1 MRPDSALTPTGEG
14 TVAWPRITCP
24 DDVNQRACLMKAIDA
39 ANRLSCTHIA
49 ICDPLAGC
57 VAEAL
62 SRIVSASR
70 RHPSALVVGHR
81 SSSSK
86 ARSLMGRVG
95 GWLKRFLVRLQ
106 TGVSIGDPDSTLRI
120 YPTVVLQHLAPKA
133 KGANALRALL
143 VKSAW
148 AGVAV
153 EEVAIEIGVTEPDRP
168 DTGWT
173 ASVVGAL
180 ITTLL
185 NIHWTLRAMIP
196 WPHQRINRGD
206 GKDRAQVSILRP
218 IQSIRLL
225 LAENATPGQLAWA
238 GAMGVFIGALPI
250 FGFHMVTI
258 LLTANYFRLNKMAA
272 VTAGTL
278 CTPPF
283 VPAFCI
289 ELGYY
294 LRHGR
299 FLTEASIQTLGYQA
313 VERVYEWFLGS
324 LILGPLLAMVVGG
337 LIYLIAAP
345 MFRKIALMSD
355 EGTGIAKLSKD
366 LPVAGRN
373 D

>member
-1 MRPDSALTPTGEG
+1 
-14 TVAWPRITCP
+14 
-24 DDVNQRACLMKAIDA
+24 MKAVA
-39 ANRLSCTHIA
+39 AAKQLNCTHVA
-49 ICDPLAGC
+49 VCDPSVGC
-57 VAEAL
+57 DAQAL
-62 SRIVSASR
+62 DRLVSASR
-70 RHPSALVVGHR
+70 RYPSALVVGCR
-81 SSSSK
+81 SSIRK

-95 GWLKRFLVRLQ
+95 GWLERFLVRLQ
-106 TGVSIGDPDSTLRI
+106 TGVSIGDPDSALRI
-120 YPTVVLQHLAPKA
+120 YPVAVLQHLAPKA
-133 KGANALRALL
+133 KGANAPRALL
-143 VKSAW
+143 VKAAW

-153 EEVAIEIGVTEPDRP
+153 EEVAVEIGATAPDWPR
-168 DTGWT
+168 TGGT
-173 ASVVGAL
+173 ASVVGAIQTIL
-180 ITTLL
+180 F

-196 WPHQRINRGD
+196 WPHQQIKTGE
-206 GKDRAQVSILRP
+206 GKDRVQVSILRP

-225 LAENATPGQLAWA
+225 LAENATPGRLAWA

-250 FGFHMVTI
+250 FGFHLVTI
-258 LLTANYFRLNKMAA
+258 LLTANFFRLNKLAA

-313 VERVYEWFLGS
+313 VERVYEWLLGS

-345 MFRKIALMSD
+345 MSRKMALASE
-355 EGTGIAKLSKD
+355 EGTGAAKLSAD